1 MDALSL
7 FLLVLAA
14 AFLGGVIGGVIGYR
28 MARLYYVA
36 LTRLMVRSALKSS
49 APPREK
55 DAQP

>member
-14 AFLGGVIGGVIGYR
+14 AFLGGVLGGLIGYR

-36 LTRLMVRSALKSS
+36 VAQRMVRGAFQVAAALHKERT
-49 APPREK
+49 P
-55 DAQP
+55 